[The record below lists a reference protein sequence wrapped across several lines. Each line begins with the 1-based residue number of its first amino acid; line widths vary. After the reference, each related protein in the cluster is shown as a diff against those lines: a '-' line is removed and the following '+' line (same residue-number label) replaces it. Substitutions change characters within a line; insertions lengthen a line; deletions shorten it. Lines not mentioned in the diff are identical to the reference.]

1 MEIGSLSD
9 SQLIEA
15 DNTDI
20 FKTHGTFQEILLKSK
35 SIKGVSTI
43 FHPDFTN
50 FFLKIL
56 SNNEVEVK
64 LILSDEILKKTIK
77 SINPGNLKDFLKL
90 SSNGNLKMWV
100 LNEEVKIGFTV
111 TDKYLSLGLY
121 TKEGGYDLS
130 RDLISEN
137 QDAILWANKLFDY
150 YLKKADKIELKRLDK
165 LISHLI

>member
-1 MEIGSLSD
+1 
-9 SQLIEA
+9 
-15 DNTDI
+15 
-20 FKTHGTFQEILLKSK
+20 
-35 SIKGVSTI
+35 
-43 FHPDFTN
+43 
-50 FFLKIL
+50 
-56 SNNEVEVK
+56 
-64 LILSDEILKKTIK
+64 
-77 SINPGNLKDFLKL
+77 
-90 SSNGNLKMWV
+90 MWV